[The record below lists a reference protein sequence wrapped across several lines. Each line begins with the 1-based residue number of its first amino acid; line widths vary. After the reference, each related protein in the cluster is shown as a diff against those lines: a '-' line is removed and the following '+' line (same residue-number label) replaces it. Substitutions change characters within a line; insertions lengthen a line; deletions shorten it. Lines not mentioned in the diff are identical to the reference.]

1 MQLIHHTVSSHQ
13 ELFVYETFRLFGQ
26 NGRFRLLQFSE
37 TAVQGAMDLDHP
49 ERILFEYP
57 QAMIHLMKHHLPEFN
72 SAFMIGLGIGTIP
85 RHFPSNHFKIA
96 ELDEDVIRIS
106 REYFGY
112 SADNVA
118 AGDGRRLL
126 VEEAPASLDFILVD
140 AFNPA
145 GTPRHLTSLEFFR
158 LAESRLTTRGAVI
171 LNLAGKESNDR
182 HINAIHTTLTR
193 IFGYTAAYVL
203 PSSGRQCNILLA
215 GSHMPV
221 GGRVN
226 QMAGFHEANL
236 EEGHCVHDPRSWKD

>member
-1 MQLIHHTVSSHQ
+1 MQLIHHTVSPHQ
-13 ELFVYETFRLFGQ
+13 ELFVYETYRLYGQ

-37 TAVQGAMDLDHP
+37 TAVQGAMDLNRP

-57 QAMIHLMKHHLPEFN
+57 QAMIHLMEHHLPEFR

-85 RHFPSNHFKIA
+85 RHFPANTFKIA
-96 ELDEDVIRIS
+96 ELDEEVIRIS

-112 SADNVA
+112 TADNVA
-118 AGDGRRLL
+118 AGDGRNLL
-126 VEEAPASLDFILVD
+126 AAEPPASLDFILVD

-158 LAESRLTTRGAVI
+158 LADSRLASKGAVI

-182 HINAIHTTLTR
+182 HINAIHTTLAR
-193 IFGYTAAYVL
+193 VFKHTAAYVL

-221 GGRVN
+221 AGRPS
-226 QMAGFHEANL
+226 QMAGFREAVL
-236 EEGHCVHDPRSWKD
+236 EEGHCVRDPRSWRD